1 MTDETRGAEAL
12 ADLGSETIAEGAG
25 SLHPWPRSVIHFCGG
40 LLTAACLAWALSVP
54 QYVGYAFYTEQL
66 LALVLG
72 LALCV
77 CYHALNWHG
86 KRQTG
91 LPLFD
96 MLLGYIGLI
105 TLLWVMSQYPRLLLD
120 VAFRTPEVLVIS
132 AIIIL
137 LCLEGLRRATG
148 WALLIVVACFF
159 AYAFVAHL
167 APVELR
173 GRPVQ
178 PGPLAVYLGFDPSA
192 LFGTPLV
199 VGSTIVLMFLW
210 MGDVLIRAGGGEFFK
225 DIAMAFLG
233 HKRGGPAKICV
244 VGSALFGMISG
255 SAVSNVAS
263 VGVFTIPLMKRTGYS
278 PQVAGAIEAV
288 GSTGGQLMPPV
299 MGASAFLMA
308 EFIEMP
314 YAEVALSAAIPAAL
328 YYLALYWQ
336 VDLIAGKQR
345 LARLHEALPEVG
357 TVLKEGWHL
366 ILPFAFLIYA
376 MFSWEQSPE
385 VAAIGAT
392 LMIFAVSLFRS
403 YKGKRI
409 RPLDFFASL
418 SSTGRTTTDLIMTL
432 AAAGFIIGILNITG
446 LGFALTLWLVKMS
459 GSSLYL
465 LLVIAF
471 GVSLVLGMGMPTTAV
486 YVLLAAL
493 VAPSIVQALGHAF
506 GAAATAHPAVTKM
519 SAHMFILYGGML
531 SMITPPVALAAYAAA
546 NISGAGPMETGWW
559 ACRIGWAKFIL
570 PFMFVLSPTLLM
582 IGKPTAIVY
591 DAVTAFLGVYIAT
604 VGIVGYFQRE
614 IGPVLRVVMIVAGAA
629 AIIPDSAIGLAV
641 PGLLSGLGVLVGCS
655 VLAVEYVSHRRTSLA
670 RGAVE

>member
-25 SLHPWPRSVIHFCGG
+25 SLHPWPRSVIHICGG

-336 VDLIAGKQR
+336 VDLIAGKQQ
-345 LARLHEALPEVG
+345 LARLRETLPEAAV
-357 TVLKEGWHL
+357 VLKEGWHL
-366 ILPFAFLIYA
+366 ILPFAFLLFAI
-376 MFSWEQSPE
+376 FSWEQSPE

-392 LMIFAVSLFRS
+392 LMIFAVGLFRS

-418 SSTGRTTTDLIMTL
+418 STTGRTTTDLIMTL

-446 LGFALTLWLVKMS
+446 LGFALTLWLVKMAGAS
-459 GSSLYL
+459 IYVL
-465 LLVIAF
+465 LLIAF
-471 GVSLVLGMGMPTTAV
+471 MVSLVLGMGMPTTAV

-493 VAPSIVQALGHAF
+493 VAPSIVQALGHTF
-506 GAAATAHPAVTKM
+506 GTGTDPHVLKM
-519 SAHMFILYGGML
+519 RAHMFILYGGML

-570 PFMFVLSPTLLM
+570 PFMFVLSPTLLLY
-582 IGKPTAIVY
+582 GSTTWIVY
-591 DAVTAFLGVYIAT
+591 DCLTAAIGIYITTAAL
-604 VGIVGYFQRE
+604 VGWFQRDMSIVE
-614 IGPVLRVVMIVAGAA
+614 RVILGIAGVM
-629 AIIPDSAIGLAV
+629 AIIPASELSFVMKGDVSAVGAV
-641 PGLLSGLGVLVGCS
+641 VGVLMLS
-655 VLAVEYVSHRRTSLA
+655 VMWITTRRTRTA
-670 RGAVE
+670 EAAAE